1 MRPAALNK
9 ASSALP
15 LIACA
20 VFLFLVPVL
29 LSSSGSE
36 LGLAVLLIFSFT
48 LAPLCCL
55 LVTMRA
61 ASRGVPAILA
71 LIPPPLGAALGFL
84 VIRMYPPRGSLLLCF
99 VLSLLGGA
107 IGQERYKRARRAG

>member
-1 MRPAALNK
+1 MRPAALKK

-20 VFLFLVPVL
+20 AILFLVPVI
-29 LSSSGSE
+29 LSSSGGE
-36 LGLAVLLIFSFT
+36 LGLAVLVILSFT
-48 LAPLCCL
+48 LVPLCCL
-55 LVTMRA
+55 LVPMRA

-99 VLSLLGGA
+99 VLSLVGGA
-107 IGQERYKRARRAG
+107 IGQERYTRGGRAR

>member
-20 VFLFLVPVL
+20 VFLFLVPVI

-55 LVTMRA
+55 LVPMRA
-61 ASRGVPAILA
+61 ASRGMPAILA

-107 IGQERYKRARRAG
+107 IGQERYKRGGKAR